1 LPNHTNVTAIAS
13 RRRARAD
20 GHQHALDVLGEP
32 AFVRDAEQ
40 AAELTG
46 LACRQILTAG
56 SAATFEHAPLRP
68 LKVLSLLGA

>member
-1 LPNHTNVTAIAS
+1 LPKNTNVTAIET

-20 GHQHALDVLGEP
+20 GHQRAPDGPGEP
-32 AFVRDAEQ
+32 ARLRNAEQ

-46 LACRQILTAG
+46 LACCQILTAG
-56 SAATFEHAPLRP
+56 APAALDHAPLRP